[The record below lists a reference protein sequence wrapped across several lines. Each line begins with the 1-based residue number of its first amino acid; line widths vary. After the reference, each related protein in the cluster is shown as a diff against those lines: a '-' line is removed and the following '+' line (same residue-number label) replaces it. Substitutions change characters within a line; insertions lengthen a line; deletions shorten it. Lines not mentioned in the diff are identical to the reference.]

1 MQYDFTS
8 ILDRKGKDAIAVDA
22 PDMKSG
28 FGADYFAKAKLKPGF
43 DRIPMWVADMNF
55 PTVPTI
61 PEAIIERVKHPA
73 YGYFVPRDEYYEEIM
88 QWHEKRNRVTG
99 LKKEHIGYENGVLG
113 GAVSALNVLCSKG
126 DSVLLH
132 SPTYIGF
139 TGALTNNGYNIVLS
153 PLVQDDKGMWRMD
166 LEDMERKI
174 IENKIHAAI
183 LCSPHNPTGR
193 VWEREELEKMME
205 LYRKH
210 DVYVVSDEI
219 WSDLILTGHKHIP
232 AQSVSEDAKQRTIA
246 LYAPSKTFN
255 LAGLIGSYHIIYN
268 EWLRDRMY
276 KETSLPHYNDMNV
289 LSMYALIGA
298 YKPEGYEW
306 VDQLCEVLTGN
317 IDYAYQ
323 FIRERFEGVKVI
335 KPQGTYMLLLDCE
348 EWCRKHSRTI
358 DELQTAG
365 LEVGVL
371 WQDGRPF
378 HSPFGIRMNLALPL
392 SRVKEAFDRLD
403 KYVFN
408 SNGAD

>member
-28 FGADYFAKAKLKPGF
+28 FGADYFAKAKLKLGF

-268 EWLRDRMY
+268 KWLRDRMD

-323 FIRERFEGVKVI
+323 FIQDHFEGVKVI

-348 EWCRKHSRTI
+348 KWCREHDRTI

-378 HSPFGIRMNLALPL
+378 HCPFGIRMNLALPL

-408 SNGAD
+408 ANVVN